1 MTTAHPLPGGRTA
14 VIGATGFIGSR
25 LTAALTAGDPR
36 VPAAFNR
43 AVPPVAD
50 GRAAPGL
57 AEADIVYFLA
67 AGLSPI
73 LAERRP
79 DLVEA
84 ERRLLIEVLD
94 ALAAAGR
101 RPVFVLAGSGGAVY
115 APEVAPPY
123 RETTPTRPDS
133 AYGHAKLRLEHELFR
148 RRDAVRAV
156 VARLSNVY
164 GPGQRPVRG
173 FGVLPH
179 WLRAAVRGEP
189 VRVFGDPHVVRDY
202 VHVDDVTRFLLALR
216 TRIAG
221 GRLPSVVN
229 IGSGVPTSLSGL
241 LDIVSEVTGGSVA
254 VRWERGRSFD
264 RQGNWLDVARADAEF
279 GWRAAIPLAE
289 GVRACWERVLDD
301 AGRAA
306 SVSTSVS
313 TL

>member
-1 MTTAHPLPGGRTA
+1 MTTADPLPGDRTA

-25 LTAALTAGDPR
+25 LMAGLTADGAR
-36 VPAAFNR
+36 APAAFNR
-43 AVPPVAD
+43 AFPPVAG

-67 AGLSPI
+67 AGLSPV

-84 ERRLLIEVLD
+84 ERRLLVEVLE
-94 ALAAAGR
+94 ALAARGR
-101 RPVFVLAGSGGAVY
+101 RPVFVLASSGGAVY
-115 APEVAPPY
+115 APEVEPPY

-133 AYGHAKLRLEHELFR
+133 VYGHAKLRLERELFQR
-148 RRDAVRAV
+148 SDAVRAV

-164 GPGQRPVRG
+164 GPDQRAVRG

-179 WLRAAVRGEP
+179 WLTAAARGEP

-216 TRIAG
+216 GRIG
-221 GRLPSVVN
+221 GGPLPDVVN
-229 IGSGVPTSLSGL
+229 VGSGVPTSLSGL
-241 LDIVSEVTGGSVA
+241 LDIVSGVTGGSVA

-264 RQGNWLDVARADAEF
+264 RRGNWLDVARARAELD
-279 GWRAAIPLAE
+279 WRAAVPLAE
-289 GVRACWERVLDD
+289 GVRQCWERVLDD
-301 AGRAA
+301 AGRAPSA
-306 SVSTSVS
+306 SAR
-313 TL
+313 